1 MKRVFPPY
9 ARTFLGGSRCNS
21 LAPRKLSFIND
32 DDDDDFLMQ
41 GNVLR

>member
-9 ARTFLGGSRCNS
+9 ARTFLGGSCSNS